1 MPGVDKNTKDQR
13 FCCRKAGWEE
23 SRIFM
28 KNRNSPH
35 TRMAAALAFIREHL
49 NNPDLSPSGVANQV
63 DLDLP
68 VFCRA
73 FKRAT
78 GLTCTDHIAL
88 QRIRVAKRLLTQQ
101 DLLVKEV
108 AYRVGFENPNYF
120 SRRFKEME
128 GRTPT
133 SYRRLNHH

>member
-1 MPGVDKNTKDQR
+1 L
-13 FCCRKAGWEE
+13 
-23 SRIFM
+23 
-28 KNRNSPH
+28 
-35 TRMAAALAFIREHL
+35 AALYRGRRAHIPTQPAPSPKARIQMALMYIHKHL
-49 NNPDLSPSGVANQV
+49 RDPELTPSVVAQEIG
-63 DLDLP
+63 LDLP

-73 FKRAT
+73 FKTAT
-78 GLTCTDHIAL
+78 GMTCTDYTAVERMRIAKSL
-88 QRIRVAKRLLTQQ
+88 LAKN

-120 SRRFKEME
+120 SRRFKEVE

>member
-1 MPGVDKNTKDQR
+1 
-13 FCCRKAGWEE
+13 
-23 SRIFM
+23 M
-28 KNRNSPH
+28 KNHIDPQA
-35 TRMAAALAFIREHL
+35 RMAAALAFVREHL
-49 NNPDLSPSGVANQV
+49 HDCDLSPSLVAGHV
-63 DLDLP
+63 GLDLP

-78 GLTCTDHIAL
+78 GMTCTDYVAL
-88 QRIRVAKRLLTQQ
+88 ERIRVAKRLLTRQ

-133 SYRRLNHH
+133 SYRRLNHQ

>member
-1 MPGVDKNTKDQR
+1 MRVAT
-13 FCCRKAGWEE
+13 
-23 SRIFM
+23 
-28 KNRNSPH
+28 
-35 TRMAAALAFIREHL
+35 ALAFIREHL
-49 NNPDLSPSGVANQV
+49 SEPDLCPSAVARRI

-73 FKRAT
+73 FKQVT
-78 GLTCTDHIAL
+78 GLTCTDYIAL
-88 QRIRVAKRLLTQQ
+88 ERIRVAKRLLSRE

-108 AYRVGFENPNYF
+108 AYSVGFENANYF

-133 SYRRLNHH
+133 SYRRLNHL

>member
-1 MPGVDKNTKDQR
+1 MMENRRHPR
-13 FCCRKAGWEE
+13 A
-23 SRIFM
+23 RIS
-28 KNRNSPH
+28 N
-35 TRMAAALAFIREHL
+35 ALKFIGEHL
-49 NNPDLSPSGVANQV
+49 HDPDLTPSRVAREV

-73 FKRAT
+73 FKQVT
-78 GLTCTDHIAL
+78 GMTCTDYTAL
-88 QRIRVAKRLLTQQ
+88 ERIRVAKRLLTRM

-133 SYRRLNHH
+133 SYRRINHH

>member
-1 MPGVDKNTKDQR
+1 
-13 FCCRKAGWEE
+13 
-23 SRIFM
+23 M
-28 KNRNSPH
+28 KNYTGPRARVP
-35 TRMAAALAFIREHL
+35 AALAFIREHL
-49 NNPDLSPSGVANQV
+49 HDPDLSPSRVARRV
-63 DLDLP
+63 DLNLP

-73 FKRAT
+73 FKRGT
-78 GLTCTDHIAL
+78 GMTCTDYIAL
-88 QRIRVAKRLLTQQ
+88 ERIRVAKHLLSRE

>member
-1 MPGVDKNTKDQR
+1 
-13 FCCRKAGWEE
+13 
-23 SRIFM
+23 M
-28 KNRNSPH
+28 KNRTGPH
-35 TRMAAALAFIREHL
+35 TRIAAALAFIREHL
-49 NNPDLSPSGVANQV
+49 HDPDLSPSLVARQV
-63 DLDLP
+63 NLNLP

-73 FKRAT
+73 FKQAT
-78 GLTCTDHIAL
+78 GLTCTDYVGL
-88 QRIRVAKRLLTQQ
+88 ERIRIAKRLLTRQ

-108 AYRVGFENPNYF
+108 AYQVGFENPNYF

>member
-1 MPGVDKNTKDQR
+1 LH
-13 FCCRKAGWEE
+13 E
-23 SRIFM
+23 SGLTP
-28 KNRNSPH
+28 S
-35 TRMAAALAFIREHL
+35 TVAAEI
-49 NNPDLSPSGVANQV
+49 S
-63 DLDLP
+63 LDLP

-73 FKRAT
+73 FREAM
-78 GLTCTDHIAL
+78 GMTCTDYTAL
-88 QRIRVAKRLLTQQ
+88 ERIRVAKRLLTED

>member
-1 MPGVDKNTKDQR
+1 MQPNSSPR
-13 FCCRKAGWEE
+13 A
-23 SRIFM
+23 RIP
-28 KNRNSPH
+28 R
-35 TRMAAALAFIREHL
+35 ALVYIRTHL
-49 NNPDLSPSGVANQV
+49 RDSELTPSLVAHEV
-63 DLDLP
+63 GLDLP

-73 FKRAT
+73 FKVVT
-78 GLTCTDHIAL
+78 GMTCTDYTAVERMQIA
-88 QRIRVAKRLLTQQ
+88 KSLLARN

-120 SRRFKEME
+120 SRRFKEVE

>member
-1 MPGVDKNTKDQR
+1 MNDRVDPR
-13 FCCRKAGWEE
+13 A
-23 SRIFM
+23 
-28 KNRNSPH
+28 
-35 TRMAAALAFIREHL
+35 RMSTALAFIREHL
-49 NNPDLSPSGVANQV
+49 HDSFLSPSAVARQV
-63 DLDLP
+63 GLDLP
-68 VFCRA
+68 VFCRT
-73 FKRAT
+73 FKGAT
-78 GLTCTDHIAL
+78 GMTCTDYVAL
-88 QRIRVAKRLLTQQ
+88 ERIRVAKRLLTRG

>member
-1 MPGVDKNTKDQR
+1 MP
-13 FCCRKAGWEE
+13 
-23 SRIFM
+23 
-28 KNRNSPH
+28 
-35 TRMAAALAFIREHL
+35 AALAFIREHL
-49 NNPDLSPSGVANQV
+49 QDPGLTPSKVAREV
-63 DLDLP
+63 GLDLP

-73 FKRAT
+73 FKQVT
-78 GLTCTDHIAL
+78 GMTCTDYVAL
-88 QRIRVAKRLLTQQ
+88 ERIRAAKRLLTRD

-108 AYRVGFENPNYF
+108 AYRVGFENANYF

>member
-1 MPGVDKNTKDQR
+1 
-13 FCCRKAGWEE
+13 
-23 SRIFM
+23 M
-28 KNRNSPH
+28 KNRNGQRA
-35 TRMAAALAFIREHL
+35 RMTAALAFIRENLH
-49 NNPDLSPSGVANQV
+49 NSDLSPSRVARQV
-63 DLDLP
+63 GLELP

-73 FKRAT
+73 FKQAT
-78 GLTCTDHIAL
+78 GMTCTDYTSL
-88 QRIRVAKRLLTQQ
+88 ERIRAAKRLLTQD

-108 AYRVGFENPNYF
+108 AYRVGFENANYF

>member
-1 MPGVDKNTKDQR
+1 
-13 FCCRKAGWEE
+13 
-23 SRIFM
+23 M
-28 KNRNSPH
+28 KNRTGPQ

-49 NNPDLSPSGVANQV
+49 HDPDLSPSRVADKV
-63 DLDLP
+63 ELDLP

-73 FKRAT
+73 FKLAT
-78 GLTCTDHIAL
+78 GMTCTDHIAL
-88 QRIRVAKRLLTQQ
+88 ERIRVAKRLLTRN

-133 SYRRLNHH
+133 SYRRLNHD

>member
-1 MPGVDKNTKDQR
+1 MEADSSPRARITR
-13 FCCRKAGWEE
+13 ALSYIRKHLHD
-23 SRIFM
+23 SD
-28 KNRNSPH
+28 
-35 TRMAAALAFIREHL
+35 LAPSLVAREI
-49 NNPDLSPSGVANQV
+49 G
-63 DLDLP
+63 LDLP

-73 FKRAT
+73 FKHVT
-78 GLTCTDHIAL
+78 GMTCTDYTAL
-88 QRIRVAKRLLTQQ
+88 ARIRIAKSLLARN

-133 SYRRLNHH
+133 SYRRLNHN

>member
-1 MPGVDKNTKDQR
+1 
-13 FCCRKAGWEE
+13 
-23 SRIFM
+23 M
-28 KNRNSPH
+28 KNPTGPRARIS
-35 TRMAAALAFIREHL
+35 TALAFIRGHL
-49 NNPDLSPSGVANQV
+49 HDSDLTASSVARQV
-63 DLDLP
+63 GLDLP

-73 FKRAT
+73 FKQVT
-78 GLTCTDHIAL
+78 GMTCTDHIAL
-88 QRIRVAKRLLTQQ
+88 ERIRVAKRLLTRE

-133 SYRRLNHH
+133 SYRRLNHY

>member
-1 MPGVDKNTKDQR
+1 MENRKRPKARIATALKYINENLQDPGL
-13 FCCRKAGWEE
+13 GS
-23 SRIFM
+23 SRV
-28 KNRNSPH
+28 
-35 TRMAAALAFIREHL
+35 AREI
-49 NNPDLSPSGVANQV
+49 G
-63 DLDLP
+63 LDLP

-73 FKRAT
+73 FKQVT
-78 GLTCTDHIAL
+78 GMTCTDYTAVE
-88 QRIRVAKRLLTQQ
+88 RIGMAKHLLTRN
-101 DLLVKEV
+101 DLLVKEI

>member
-1 MPGVDKNTKDQR
+1 MNDYT
-13 FCCRKAGWEE
+13 
-23 SRIFM
+23 
-28 KNRNSPH
+28 SP
-35 TRMAAALAFIREHL
+35 RARVSAALAFIREHL
-49 NNPDLSPSGVANQV
+49 HDPDLSPSRVATRV
-63 DLDLP
+63 DLNLP

-78 GLTCTDHIAL
+78 GMTCTDYIAL
-88 QRIRVAKRLLTQQ
+88 ERIRVAKRLLSRE

>member
-1 MPGVDKNTKDQR
+1 
-13 FCCRKAGWEE
+13 
-23 SRIFM
+23 
-28 KNRNSPH
+28 
-35 TRMAAALAFIREHL
+35 MAAALAFIQEHL
-49 NNPDLSPSGVANQV
+49 HDPELCPSLVARQV
-63 DLDLP
+63 GLDLP

-73 FKRAT
+73 FKQAT
-78 GLTCTDHIAL
+78 GLTCTDYIGL
-88 QRIRVAKRLLTQQ
+88 ERIRVAKRLLTRR